1 MGNRS
6 LLAVFALVWCAAL
19 VTGARVFG
27 AVAAAS
33 FVAAVVLAWA
43 LARLVGSLKAEWL
56 EHPLA
61 RDAMLSFLGV
71 FVGSLAASIGIPLLG
86 AMLASSCGAIALV
99 RAAAWLAVFAA
110 GDE

>member
-1 MGNRS
+1 
-6 LLAVFALVWCAAL
+6 
-19 VTGARVFG
+19 VFG
-27 AVAAAS
+27 TVAAAS

-56 EHPLA
+56 EQPLA
-61 RDAMLSFLGV
+61 AAMLSFLGV
-71 FVGSLAASIGIPLLG
+71 FVGSFAASIGMPMLG
-86 AMLASSCGAIALV
+86 AMLASACGAIALV